1 MNAIS
6 GHRPH
11 TLPPGPLKV
20 ALIPGCMIE
29 MRGEPAAG
37 FSQTFGGDTLNAAVY
52 LSRLNH
58 DSQVVVDYVTAIGA
72 DTFSES
78 MRRLWGDEG
87 IGHQHVCV
95 IEGALPGLCFIQTD
109 PNGER
114 RFLLD
119 SLRQRS
125 VRSAGRAGEEGYR
138 HHGDGRLFQRGL
150 SLVSPARGDP
160 QLAARWGHRLAA
172 QVVQHRGALIP
183 TDAMPSLTMSSFS
196 SAVEA

>member
-20 ALIPGCMIE
+20 ALIRGCMIE

-58 DSQVVVDYVTAIGA
+58 DSQP
-72 DTFSES
+72 
-78 MRRLWGDEG
+78 
-87 IGHQHVCV
+87 H
-95 IEGALPGLCFIQTD
+95 
-109 PNGER
+109 GER

-119 SLRQRS
+119 SLRQRA

-160 QLAARWGHRLAA
+160 QLAARWGHRPAA

-183 TDAMPSLTMSSFS
+183 TDAMPNLTMSSFS